1 MYPTRCWLELEI
13 YVGQL
18 LQEHEKERKR
28 KEETAPST
36 SRAVT
41 YQRSRDV
48 LWVPVISCDYLV
60 SAE

>member
-1 MYPTRCWLELEI
+1 
-13 YVGQL
+13 VGQL
-18 LQEHEKERKR
+18 LREREKDRKR

-36 SRAVT
+36 CRVVT